1 MPASQL
7 AQNQTDWSSY
17 IRPNKTGKSVNPS
30 NLVVEQFSLF
40 SVSFSCF
47 NSCKS
52 FFLLCQQPFRVLS
65 VPFVKGLKVNL
76 LYYPVFPFTF
86 NKGHNRALLTAHCP
100 DVPHRWHTRQVRGKE
115 EQFENTVWLGSARLS
130 LCLHASA
137 KCIFRETLSLRLPG
151 IRRQT
156 HPPEQ
161 IAHTDAHSKKKKPT
175 VISHSLYLSI
185 SKSSPSPQL
194 LNLPVYNSGDKSP
207 LGRTHKEKTNGEGR
221 EGRWGRKEI
230 DGTLVYMYARL

>member
-65 VPFVKGLKVNL
+65 VPFEKGLKVNL

-161 IAHTDAHSKKKKPT
+161 IAHTDAHSKKTQKKNQQSFLIRYICPSPNPVLLLSSST
-175 VISHSLYLSI
+175 SLSI
-185 SKSSPSPQL
+185 TRAINL
-194 LNLPVYNSGDKSP
+194 LSVAHIKRRRMGKV
-207 LGRTHKEKTNGEGR
+207 GR
-221 EGRWGRKEI
+221 EGEGEKK
-230 DGTLVYMYARL
+230 

>member
-7 AQNQTDWSSY
+7 ADWSSH

-30 NLVVEQFSLF
+30 NLIVEQFSLF
-40 SVSFSCF
+40 SVFSY
-47 NSCKS
+47 SCKS

-100 DVPHRWHTRQVRGKE
+100 EVPHRWHTRQVRGKA

-161 IAHTDAHSKKKKPT
+161 IAHKDAHSKKRKKKKKSSNSHFSF
-175 VISHSLYLSI
+175 VISVHLQI
-185 SKSSPSPQL
+185 QSSSSAPQPPCL
-194 LNLPVYNSGDKSP
+194 
-207 LGRTHKEKTNGEGR
+207 
-221 EGRWGRKEI
+221 
-230 DGTLVYMYARL
+230 